1 MQIDTELNG
10 GVRVLRPH
18 GPLVRA
24 EIDGFVNTVRE
35 VRSTSRGRFVL
46 DMTDLHFVDS
56 AGLEALLELS
66 EESNSATVSIKLA
79 ATNETVREVL
89 DLTGITEHFEHFLDV
104 HSAVR
109 SFL

>member
-1 MQIDTELNG
+1 MQIDSELNG
-10 GVRVLRPH
+10 GVKVLRPH
-18 GPLVRA
+18 GPLVSD
-24 EIDGFVNTVRE
+24 ESDGFASRVRE
-35 VRSTSRGRFVL
+35 ARNASRGRYVI

-66 EESNSATVSIKLA
+66 DEANAAAMSVKLA
-79 ATNETVREVL
+79 ATNETVREVF
-89 DLTGITEHFEHFLDV
+89 DLTGMTDHFELFTDV

>member
-24 EIDGFVNTVRE
+24 EAEEFQTRLRQTRG
-35 VRSTSRGRFVL
+35 TSRGRFVV

-56 AGLEALLELS
+56 AGLEALLDLADEANAAALS
-66 EESNSATVSIKLA
+66 LKLA
-79 ATNETVREVL
+79 NTNETVREVL
-89 DLTGITEHFEHFLDV
+89 DLTGMTEHFEMFADV

>member
-1 MQIDTELNG
+1 MKIDAELNG

-18 GPLVRA
+18 GPLVRSETDA
-24 EIDGFVNTVRE
+24 FLSEVRE
-35 VRSTSRGRFVL
+35 ARSSSRGRFVL

-56 AGLEALLELS
+56 AGLEALVDLS
-66 EESNSATVSIKLA
+66 EESHGAALTLKLA
-79 ATNETVREVL
+79 ATNETVREVF
-89 DLTGITEHFEHFLDV
+89 DLTGLTEHFEHFADV

>member
-18 GPLVRA
+18 GPLVRSEVDEFMSIA
-24 EIDGFVNTVRE
+24 RE
-35 VRSTSRGRFVL
+35 ARSTSRGRFVI

-56 AGLEALLELS
+56 AALEALLDLS
-66 EESNSATVSIKLA
+66 EESSSAAVSVKLA
-79 ATNETVREVL
+79 ATNETVREVF
-89 DLTGITEHFEHFLDV
+89 DLTGMTEHFEHFLDV